1 MCYEK
6 EKKFEDAIK
15 WYNKSLSEHR
25 EKETLA
31 TVQKLEKQAKEAK
44 RVAYFDETKAQEAK
58 DKGNELFKKGQ
69 FPDAIK
75 AYEEGLK
82 RTADGDCDMKA
93 KLLSNRAGCYSKL
106 MEFHRAQKDCEEAL
120 KFKPDLSSAGFE
132 KVQFW
137 KRRN

>member
-1 MCYEK
+1 V
-6 EKKFEDAIK
+6 
-15 WYNKSLSEHR
+15 S
-25 EKETLA
+25 
-31 TVQKLEKQAKEAK
+31 
-44 RVAYFDETKAQEAK
+44 YFDETKAQEAK

-82 RTADGDCDMKA
+82 RTADGDCVSNGQLFPNSFIFQDMKA

-120 KFKPDLSSAGFE
+120 KYKPDFVKCWIRKGAVLEAQKQLDNALESYR
-132 KVQFW
+132 V
-137 KRRN
+137 